1 MSNLTRYLEAQITEI
16 VSDAIDVT
24 PVRHQADLMQAFGY
38 LAYCYVSERDEAHLA
53 DIQAL
58 INAAK
63 ADNAIAL
70 TQMQSQLNTE
80 IRQLRGDMLQ
90 GFEKVAQ
97 CLTRLGSQHSALE
110 SRVSQLEKPRPLE
123 PMIVYVEEHYH
134 VDNSTHIDNSDH
146 STHVR
151 KGSGKMSVPAELMVL
166 LALTCIIALLCLQQS
181 ITVRDSWFLWRE
193 QQEVNR

>member
-1 MSNLTRYLEAQITEI
+1 MSNLTRYQEAEVAFI
-16 VSDAIDVT
+16 VEDALAVT
-24 PVRHQADLMQAFGY
+24 PTKHQARLMEAYSYQ
-38 LAYCYVSERDEAHLA
+38 AYCYVSEQDKAHLA

-63 ADNAIAL
+63 ADNALAL

-97 CLTRLGSQHSALE
+97 CLTLLSSQHSALE
-110 SRVSQLEKPRPLE
+110 SRVSQLEQPRPLE
-123 PMIVYVEEHYH
+123 PMVVYVEEHYH
-134 VDNSTHIDNSDH
+134 VDNSTHIDNSDY

-151 KGSGKMSVPAELMVL
+151 KESGKMSVPAELMVL
-166 LALTCIIALLCLQQS
+166 LAMTSIVALLCLQQS
-181 ITVRDSWFLWRE
+181 MTVRDSWFLWRE
-193 QQEVNR
+193 QQEVKR

>member
-53 DIQAL
+53 DIQTL

-97 CLTRLGSQHSALE
+97 CLTRLGSQHSALD
-110 SRVSQLEKPRPLE
+110 SRVSQLESVSLE
-123 PMIVYVEEHYH
+123 PRVVYVEEHYH
-134 VDNSTHIDNSDH
+134 VDNSTQ
-146 STHVR
+146 
-151 KGSGKMSVPAELMVL
+151 VL
-166 LALTCIIALLCLQQS
+166 HRHFLLKY
-181 ITVRDSWFLWRE
+181 
-193 QQEVNR
+193 

>member
-16 VSDAIDVT
+16 VSDALDVT

-58 INAAK
+58 IDVAK
-63 ADNAIAL
+63 ADNALAL

-97 CLTRLGSQHSALE
+97 CLTLLDSRHSALE
-110 SRVSQLEKPRPLE
+110 SRVSQLESLPLE
-123 PMIVYVEEHYH
+123 PMVVYVEEHYH

-151 KGSGKMSVPAELMVL
+151 KESGIRSVPAELMVL
-166 LALTCIIALLCLQQS
+166 LALTCIVALLCLQQS
-181 ITVRDSWFLWRE
+181 MTVRDSWFLWRE

>member
-1 MSNLTRYLEAQITEI
+1 MSNLTRYQEAEVAFI
-16 VSDAIDVT
+16 VEDALAVT
-24 PVRHQADLMQAFGY
+24 PTKHQASLMEAFSY
-38 LAYCYVSERDEAHLA
+38 LAYCYVSEQDKAHLA

-58 INAAK
+58 IDAAK

-97 CLTRLGSQHSALE
+97 CLTLLSSQHSALE
-110 SRVSQLEKPRPLE
+110 SRVSQLETRPLE
-123 PMIVYVEEHYH
+123 PMVVYVEEHYH
-134 VDNSTHIDNSDH
+134 VDNSTHIDNSDY

-151 KGSGKMSVPAELMVL
+151 KGTGKMSVPAELMVL
-166 LALTCIIALLCLQQS
+166 LAMTSIVALLCLQQS
-181 ITVRDSWFLWRE
+181 MTVRDSWFLFRE
-193 QQEVNR
+193 QQEVKR

>member
-1 MSNLTRYLEAQITEI
+1 MSNLTRYQEAEVAFI
-16 VSDAIDVT
+16 VEDALAVT
-24 PVRHQADLMQAFGY
+24 PTKHQASLMEAFSY
-38 LAYCYVSERDEAHLA
+38 LAYCYVSEQDKAHLA

-58 INAAK
+58 IDAAK
-63 ADNAIAL
+63 ADNALAL

-97 CLTRLGSQHSALE
+97 CLTLLSSQHSALE
-110 SRVSQLEKPRPLE
+110 QRVSQLETLPLE
-123 PMIVYVEEHYH
+123 PMVVYVEEHYH
-134 VDNSTHIDNSDH
+134 VDNSTHIDNSDY

-151 KGSGKMSVPAELMVL
+151 KGSGIRSVPAELMVL
-166 LALTCIIALLCLQQS
+166 LALTSIVALLCLQQS
-181 ITVRDSWFLWRE
+181 MTVRDSWFLWRE